1 MMGISWQVTD
11 VILYVRLS
19 LAGHVVAEIK
29 LDQIFAMKFVGMG
42 DPFIPLYAHSTE
54 ECVMTVTTE
63 MEMDVQVLASWST
76 AIPALAVMLTI
87 EMPALKLVE
96 MASTLGFFLVMM
108 ATSWMEMAAVLLAN

>member
-42 DPFIPLYAHSTE
+42 DPFIPL
-54 ECVMTVTTE
+54 
-63 MEMDVQVLASWST
+63 
-76 AIPALAVMLTI
+76 
-87 EMPALKLVE
+87 
-96 MASTLGFFLVMM
+96 
-108 ATSWMEMAAVLLAN
+108 